1 MSGKSRVLR
10 TVVRDCLYLNWALP
24 VNVLPDLPAPLRY
37 EERIESGSRFGFVS
51 ALLFRHEH
59 LHLAGLP
66 FIRFSYP
73 QFNLRL
79 CVRDHEGVPSVYFQ
93 RILVPGWVVPSAR
106 WVANQPAQ
114 SAQFSYPQPSPDGQE
129 EAWSWE
135 VVRDVAL
142 RLSASKAPPQIGQ
155 GPALG
160 SWDQTVDF
168 FRQRSRGY
176 VMSSSGLHP
185 VETSQQPV
193 PLWPLHA
200 SVADPSLL
208 IDSLGVVDEAN
219 WIEPHSAWLC
229 PEVPYE
235 FELSSETVRPSL
247 SRAPASAAPGPAMFR
262 ESPRG
267 TRRVAA

>member
-1 MSGKSRVLR
+1 MTGKSRVLR
-10 TVVRDCLYLNWALP
+10 TVVRDCLYLNWAFPL
-24 VNVLPDLPAPLRY
+24 DALPALPEPLRY
-37 EERIESGSRFGFVS
+37 EERLENGKHYGFVS

-59 LHLAGLP
+59 LHMTGLP

-79 CVRDHEGVPSVYFQ
+79 CVRDHEGVPSVFFQ

-106 WVANQPAQ
+106 WVAHQPAQ
-114 SAQFSYPQPSPDGQE
+114 AAQFSYPQPSPDGQE
-129 EAWSWE
+129 EVWSWQ
-135 VVRDVAL
+135 VVRQVAL
-142 RLSASKAPPQIGQ
+142 RLSASKAPPEIGE
-155 GPALG
+155 GPMLG
-160 SWDQTVDF
+160 SWDETVGF

-176 VMSSSGLHP
+176 VLSSGGLHP

-200 SVADPSLL
+200 SVEDPRLL
-208 IDSLGVVDEAN
+208 IDSLDVQDETS
-219 WIEPHSAWLC
+219 WLEPHSAWLC

-247 SRAPASAAPGPAMFR
+247 SRAPAPAAPGPAMFHQ
-262 ESPRG
+262 SPG
-267 TRRVAA
+267 VSRRVAA